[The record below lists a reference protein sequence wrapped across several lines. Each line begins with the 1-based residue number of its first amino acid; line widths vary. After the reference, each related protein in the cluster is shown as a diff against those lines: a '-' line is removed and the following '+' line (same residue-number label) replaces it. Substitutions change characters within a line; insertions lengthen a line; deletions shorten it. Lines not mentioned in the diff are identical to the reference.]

1 MQQIFILVIRRN
13 ERRLSSH
20 RLRRWRIGSRRR
32 WKRRIII
39 NRWRRRKCR
48 IVIWRRRVV
57 IRRRRTINK
66 RRDVMWRGTRR
77 IAEIVFKLPKFLL
90 ESASL
95 FLSLAAQ
102 RRQPSLQR
110 LDGQAGLGKELRLLP
125 DLVLLSFTLKLKKRM
140 LTVKAFL
147 ENEKCPH
154 FWLVR

>member
-1 MQQIFILVIRRN
+1 MQKIFILVIRRN

-20 RLRRWRIGSRRR
+20 WLWRWRAGRRRR

-39 NRWRRRKCR
+39 WRRRWKRRIVIRRWRR
-48 IVIWRRRVV
+48 IV

-66 RRDVMWRGTRR
+66 RRDVMRRRSRR

-110 LDGQAGLGKELRLLP
+110 LDGEAGLGQQLRLLP

-140 LTVKAFL
+140 LTGFFFFFKFSFSVLFL
-147 ENEKCPH
+147 S
-154 FWLVR
+154 

>member
-1 MQQIFILVIRRN
+1 MQKIFILVIRRN

-20 RLRRWRIGSRRR
+20 RLWRRRIGSRRR
-32 WKRRIII
+32 WKR
-39 NRWRRRKCR
+39 R

-66 RRDVMWRGTRR
+66 RCDVMWRRTGR
-77 IAEIVFKLPKFLL
+77 IAEVVFQLPKFLL

-110 LDGQAGLGKELRLLP
+110 LDGQAGLGQQLRLLP

-147 ENEKCPH
+147 DIEVYPL
-154 FWLVR
+154 FWQVK